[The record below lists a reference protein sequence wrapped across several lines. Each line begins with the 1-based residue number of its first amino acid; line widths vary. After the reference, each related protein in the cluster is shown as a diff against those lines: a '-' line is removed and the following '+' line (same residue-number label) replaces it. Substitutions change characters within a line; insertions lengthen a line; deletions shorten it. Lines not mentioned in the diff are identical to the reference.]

1 MTTAPY
7 TAPACAVVRPGETY
21 DGKQVLAY
29 VADISTETVGAIG
42 ICMHLLTIPPGG
54 RANADLHWAHET
66 AISIPAGV
74 PHLPYNPRAE
84 PVVAVLART
93 DPNEQESVLLCSD
106 PEAAVPC

>member
-1 MTTAPY
+1 MATTSD

-29 VADISTETVGAIG
+29 VAGISTETVGAIG
-42 ICMHLLTIPPGG
+42 IFMHLRTIPPGC
-54 RANADLHWAHET
+54 RANAHLHWANET

-84 PVVAVLART
+84 PVVAVLAST
-93 DPNEQESVLLCSD
+93 DPIE
-106 PEAAVPC
+106 